1 MPASLDSF
9 RRSLPTAVGLLLV
22 AAAGSALACSA
33 STSPDL
39 SGTSVGAPTVMGSGS
54 VHSYLT
60 TGRDGTPTELGVA
73 LTEGALV
80 GLPAAITEF
89 VIALPA
95 QATATPYTHAVI
107 NWQPTGHPPMGMYMV
122 PHFDVHFYSITQ
134 SERDA
139 MTPADPQYATKLLRL
154 PAGALAPT
162 GYSADV
168 MGIPRMGLHW
178 GDPTSPEYSGQ
189 AFTSTFIYGSYDGKL
204 IFAEPM
210 LSKAYLESKPAA
222 DVKPVKQPGQYALSG
237 YQPTSFTV
245 SFDAVRKEYRIAL
258 TGLVLRSPG
267 PAMAQVAR

>member
-1 MPASLDSF
+1 MPASVRWS
-9 RRSLPTAVGLLLV
+9 RRSSLAALV
-22 AAAGSALACSA
+22 LVLAAAGGSALACSE

-39 SGTSVGAPTVMGSGS
+39 SGTAVGAPTVMGNGS

-60 TGRDGTPTELGVA
+60 AGRDGTPTELGLS
-73 LTEGALV
+73 LTEASLV
-80 GLPAAITEF
+80 GLPAAAAEY

-95 QATATPYTHAVI
+95 QASATPYTHAVI
-107 NWQPTGHPPMGMYMV
+107 NWQPTGHPPMGMYTV
-122 PHFDVHFYSITQ
+122 PHFDVHFYSISQ

-154 PAGALAPT
+154 PAGALAPL
-162 GYSADV
+162 GYLADV

-178 GDPTSPEYSGQ
+178 ADPTSPEKNGA

-210 LSKAYLESKPAA
+210 LAKSYLESKPAA

-237 YQPTSFTV
+237 YQPMSYTV
-245 SFDAVRKEYRIAL
+245 SFDAVTKEYRIAL
-258 TGLVLRSPG
+258 SGLVLRSAAP
-267 PAMAQVAR
+267 